1 MGLAALYEVDEAGIE
16 TVIGSGRLVM
26 YVDGAGGVGM

>member
-1 MGLAALYEVDEAGIE
+1 MGLAALYEAGIE

-26 YVDGAGGVGM
+26 YVDGAGGVGV